1 MVNFDFVQLIMKESE
16 ILLKYSSLPEKL
28 KREFDHFLQEL
39 SSKAEKEDKK
49 PEKRPI
55 GLAKGLIEISP
66 DFDEPLEDFK
76 DYMN

>member
-1 MVNFDFVQLIMKESE
+1 MKESE

-28 KREFDHFLQEL
+28 KREFDAFLQKL
-39 SSKAEKEDKK
+39 SLKAEKQEEKPKK
-49 PEKRPI
+49 RQI